1 MSWALKVEGLHK
13 VFCHYN
19 RPLDRLKELATFGLR
34 TYHDELV
41 ALEDINIEIEAGS
54 TVGII
59 GRNGAGKSTLLKIV
73 SGNLGQTSG
82 KVQVRGR
89 LSSIL
94 ELGIGFQPGL
104 TGRQNIRINALLLGM
119 RPDEIERCIDGC
131 GFPVF
136 RLPLEMMALLFAK
149 LAQGRDHHLARIR
162 DRLVGVLWAFDR

>member
-119 RPDEIERCIDGC
+119 RPDEIERCI
-131 GFPVF
+131 PEVA
-136 RLPLEMMALLFAK
+136 E
-149 LAQGRDHHLARIR
+149 
-162 DRLVGVLWAFDR
+162 